1 MGERTLQSRRAPPL
15 SEPTHGAKVAGPRHR
30 KLTQLAT
37 ALNAAPRLPAEAAA
51 MARGGSV
58 SAHLP
63 EGLKKG
69 VEALSGIAMDNVRV
83 HYDSPRPAQLQAHA
97 FAQGGDIHLAPG
109 QAHHL
114 PHEAWH
120 VAQQA
125 QGRVKPTAQL
135 KGGAEINDDVG
146 LEREADAMGARA
158 LAMTPG
164 CAGAGAATDPVA
176 AALAPLQAKAVVQRT
191 AWELTDDGWEAIGVQ
206 TNAPPPNIGAQR
218 VGVVFD
224 DNTGKLYWSRND
236 YDLAGPEDLSDD
248 DSDMDYEDEDVEE
261 SDLDDEEEEDDDQ
274 LDSVEDDSDLSDQSG
289 MDLDTRMKIDE
300 DALRAPLTSSLLTA
314 PNPLFKSRT
323 MSSKDKFKVGKV
335 MGQRTQQAGAVSIT
349 LQSVGLWVNDKLEV
363 RERPIQVVGIVDPT
377 ATTGRGGAPD
387 PLSGYQ
393 VYSGQGQQP
402 KASIASE
409 RNTGAL
415 DVERGHVMAL
425 ELGGPDIAENIVP
438 QWAKFQGSGE
448 WRKMEVSVL
457 AKAKALKKGQQLRY
471 MVDIFY
477 KSSGV
482 ITPTL
487 RTFGFPTGFKATTQ
501 VIEGKNEGAVEVEF
515 HQGQAQDQTD
525 QMLAER
531 SLAKLD
537 GSDWDP
543 SLNRRKAGGKKK
555 RESVKAV
562 KRPDPAIRRQKA
574 ADKQVADAKSKRE
587 ALLKKRRNLSNG

>member
-1 MGERTLQSRRAPPL
+1 MGERTLQSRRAPRP
-15 SEPTHGAKVAGPRHR
+15 SEPTYGVTVAGPRHR
-30 KLTQLAT
+30 QLTQLAT
-37 ALNAAPRLPAEAAA
+37 ALNAAPRLPAQAAA
-51 MARGGSV
+51 MARGGSG
-58 SAHLP
+58 SARLP
-63 EGLKKG
+63 EGLKNG
-69 VEALSGIAMDNVRV
+69 VEALSGIAMDDVQV

-135 KGGAEINDDVG
+135 KGGVAINDDSG

-158 LAMTPG
+158 LAMPAEP
-164 CAGAGAATDPVA
+164 AGDAVEAGAAP
-176 AALAPLQAKAVVQRT
+176 LAPLQAKAVVQRT

-218 VGVVFD
+218 VGAVYD

-236 YDLAGPEDLSDD
+236 YDMAGPEDLSDD
-248 DSDMDYEDEDVEE
+248 DSDIDYEDEDVEE
-261 SDLDDEEEEDDDQ
+261 SDLDEEEDDQ
-274 LDSVEDDSDLSDQSG
+274 LGAMDDGSDLSDQPE
-289 MDLDTRMKIDE
+289 MDFDTRKKIGD
-300 DALRAPLTSSLLTA
+300 DALRTALTGSLLTEA
-314 PNPLFKSRT
+314 DPKLKSRIMT
-323 MSSKDKFKVGKV
+323 SKDKFKAGKV
-335 MGQRTQQAGAVSIT
+335 MAQRTQQAGAVSIT
-349 LQSVGLWVNDKLEV
+349 LQSVGLWVNDKEEV
-363 RERPIQVVGIVDPT
+363 RERPIKVVGIVDPT
-377 ATTGRGGAPD
+377 TTTGRGGAPD

-393 VYSGQGQQP
+393 VYSGQGKQP

-409 RNTGAL
+409 RNTGAM

-471 MVDIFY
+471 SVDIFY

-487 RTFGFPTGFKATTQ
+487 RTFGFPTGFKTTTQ
-501 VIEGKNEGAVEVEF
+501 VIEGKNEGPVQVEF

-531 SLAKLD
+531 QMRKAD
-537 GSDWDP
+537 GSGWDP
-543 SLNRRKAGGKKK
+543 SLDRQKAGGKRKRGADEEEVVGKK
-555 RESVKAV
+555 R
-562 KRPDPAIRRQKA
+562 
-574 ADKQVADAKSKRE
+574 KQ
-587 ALLKKRRNLSNG
+587 SNG